1 MTAKTVFYLRIKDTR
16 DGRILHESNNY
27 DTMEELFEEFKYWL
41 DQEDTQVIFSKRVII
56 IPQQ

>member
-16 DGRILHESNNY
+16 DGRIFHESNNY

-41 DQEDTQVIFSKRVII
+41 DQEDTQVIFSKRVIM
-56 IPQQ
+56 IP

>member
-1 MTAKTVFYLRIKDTR
+1 MTAKTVFYLRIKDTM

-41 DQEDTQVIFSKRVII
+41 DQEYTQAIFSKRVIM
-56 IPQQ
+56 IP